1 MKKLEIQKILASKS
15 QKENI
20 DNNTILNINQS
31 QNNSDQILNEDNDL
45 YKGEMVV
52 VQVEDEDDNFIFDSD

>member
-1 MKKLEIQKILASKS
+1 LASKS

-20 DNNTILNINQS
+20 DNNTILNINEL

>member
-20 DNNTILNINQS
+20 DNNTILNINES